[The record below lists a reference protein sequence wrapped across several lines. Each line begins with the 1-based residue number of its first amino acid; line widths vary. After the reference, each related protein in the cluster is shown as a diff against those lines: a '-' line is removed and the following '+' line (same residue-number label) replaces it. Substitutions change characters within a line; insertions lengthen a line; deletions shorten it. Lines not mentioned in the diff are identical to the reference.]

1 MLFEDEKLEEYIQ
14 QIKKELDEFTKMRNI
29 ILNHFKSK
37 SLSESIAIINNQYYV
52 PFIDDLKQ
60 IRHYDD
66 KSDYYY
72 NIEQILFDYFT
83 KKENAVEIQ
92 FLDVYPE
99 DLTKLIDGEPF
110 DVYILEENNQLYL
123 LTSNMGQGFKI
134 HQFQKFE
141 IQSPEMQL
149 LYAFSKEY
157 KELKQKYKK
166 KLKGTFMLELLQSL
180 QTKLDNRFEKISKTT
195 NSSVYFEREKANNVK
210 EIYRINFV
218 DDNIKYYN
226 VYHQTTLDDIKQL
239 EPTDSIPFENNQ
251 EILDYIYGE

>member
-1 MLFEDEKLEEYIQ
+1 
-14 QIKKELDEFTKMRNI
+14 MRKI
-29 ILNHFKSK
+29 IINHFKSK
-37 SLSESIAIINNQYYV
+37 SLSETIAIINNQYYAN
-52 PFIDDLKQ
+52 FIDDLKQ

-72 NIEQILFDYFT
+72 DIEQILFDYFT

-141 IQSPEMQL
+141 IQSPEMEL

-157 KELKQKYKK
+157 KELKEKYKK
-166 KLKGTFMLELLQSL
+166 KLKGTFMLELLHSL
-180 QTKLDNRFEKISKTT
+180 QNKLNKNYEKIAKTT
-195 NSSVYFEREKANNVK
+195 NSSVYFEREKANDVK
-210 EIYRINFV
+210 EIFRINFV

-226 VYHQTTLDDIKQL
+226 VHHQTTLDDIKEL
-239 EPTDSIPFENNQ
+239 EPTDEVNFTNNQ
-251 EILDYIYGE
+251 EILDYIYGA

>member
-1 MLFEDEKLEEYIQ
+1 MMFEDKKLEEYIE
-14 QIKKELDEFTKMRNI
+14 QIKKEVDEFTKMRNI

-37 SLSESIAIINNQYYV
+37 SLSEIIAIINNQYYV
-52 PFIDDLKQ
+52 DFINDLKQ
-60 IRHYDD
+60 IRTYNDE
-66 KSDYYY
+66 SDYYY
-72 NIEQILFDYFT
+72 DIEQILFDYFT

-141 IQSPEMQL
+141 IQSPEMEL

-157 KELKQKYKK
+157 KELKEKYKK

-180 QTKLDNRFEKISKTT
+180 QTKLDNRFEKIAKTT

-210 EIYRINFV
+210 EIFRINFV

-226 VYHQTTLDDIKQL
+226 VHHQTTLDDIKQL
-239 EPTDSIPFENNQ
+239 EPTDSLPFENNQ
-251 EILDYIYGE
+251 EILDYIYGA